1 MTNQTRHGPWVRA
14 AAASAAVV
22 MAAVLALLSIPIKA
36 YFALRRRLLQH
47 EIRLRWGSRPRVVV
61 RDEGGRWRDV
71 LNERWLPAATER
83 TLVLSV
89 VPDLSRPWPL
99 EWRLYQEWGPDYKF
113 VRSPVA
119 LIVHKNGR
127 VQRIEFAKAMT
138 ELAAGDD
145 TLLASQLDD
154 LERCSHWP

>member
-1 MTNQTRHGPWVRA
+1 VITA
-14 AAASAAVV
+14 A
-22 MAAVLALLSIPIKA
+22 LALLSKSINA
-36 YFALRRRLLQH
+36 YLALRRRLLQH

-61 RDEGGRWRDV
+61 RDEGGVWRQV
-71 LNERWLPAATER
+71 LNDRWLPSATER
-83 TLVLSV
+83 TLVLST

-113 VRSPVA
+113 LRSPVA

-127 VQRIEFAKAMT
+127 VERIEFAKAMT

-145 TLLASQLDD
+145 TLLRAQLDD
-154 LERCSHWP
+154 LERLSHWP

>member
-1 MTNQTRHGPWVRA
+1 MTNRTRHGPWARA

-22 MAAVLALLSIPIKA
+22 IAAALAFLSIPIKS
-36 YFALRRRLLQH
+36 YLALRRRLLRH

-61 RDEGGRWRDV
+61 RDEGGLWREV

-83 TLVLSV
+83 TLVLGA

-119 LIVHKNGR
+119 LIVHKNGH

-138 ELAAGDD
+138 ELAAGDE
-145 TLLASQLDD
+145 TLLAAHLDD
-154 LERCSHWP
+154 LERLSHWP